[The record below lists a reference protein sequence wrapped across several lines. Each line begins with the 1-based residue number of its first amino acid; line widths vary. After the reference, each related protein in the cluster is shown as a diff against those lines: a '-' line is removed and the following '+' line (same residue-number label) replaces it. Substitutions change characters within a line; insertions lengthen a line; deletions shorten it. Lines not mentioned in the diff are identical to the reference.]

1 MLPATRGS
9 PCRRILL
16 FGTCIALI
24 PAPAAARGEPAS
36 LPNWGAEA
44 AAAKPAKPAEP
55 APAPAPAAAPAP
67 EPEPEADVEMVDD
80 PPKAARKA
88 RRAGNGGGKAK
99 SRTRTSK
106 GMKASLERAAAERKP
121 IQDHAKGLENA
132 GRLEEAAK
140 SMTVGAEAWDD
151 PVLHLAAAD
160 LWIKLGQTRGRA
172 GVADDDRGLNHLRT
186 AETLLK
192 TAAAESPRVDPEEH
206 ATLQAWAGELDSAA
220 RRHKSAMSVKK
231 NGHGQIIAGSLLG
244 VAGLAGLGIMSG
256 GLYLNSVSDREL
268 AKGAGR
274 PDEEL
279 APLRDQK
286 KQGET
291 MIAAGAITGAIGLAI
306 GIALVSLG
314 ARDLK
319 ASRAEQ
325 LQARVRVAP
334 TLGGLVLVGRF

>member
-16 FGTCIALI
+16 FGTCLALTLP
-24 PAPAAARGEPAS
+24 PAVAHAEPAT

-44 AAAKPAKPAEP
+44 AAAKPAKPAVP
-55 APAPAPAAAPAP
+55 APTAAPAP
-67 EPEPEADVEMVDD
+67 TASSESDVEIVDEA
-80 PPKAARKA
+80 PAATPRRARRSGAGGGNKA
-88 RRAGNGGGKAK
+88 RSKKLGKGV
-99 SRTRTSK
+99 R
-106 GMKASLERAAAERKP
+106 ASLEKAASERLP
-121 IQDHAKGLENA
+121 IQDHARGLENA
-132 GRLEEAAK
+132 GRLEDAAK

-160 LWIKLGQTRGRA
+160 LWIKLGESHGRA
-172 GVADDDRGLNHLRT
+172 GIADDDRALLHVRT
-186 AETLLK
+186 ANALL
-192 TAAAESPRVDPEEH
+192 ANASAEAPRVDPEEH
-206 ATLQAWAGELDSAA
+206 ATLQAWGGELESAA

-231 NGHGQIIAGSLLG
+231 NGHGQIIAGSVLG
-244 VAGLAGLGIMSG
+244 VTGLAGIGVMSG
-256 GLYLNSVSDREL
+256 GLYLSRLSDREL
-268 AKGAGR
+268 EKGAGR

-279 APLRDQK
+279 DPLRDQK

-291 MIAAGAITGAIGLAI
+291 MTAVGAVTGAIGLAI
-306 GIALVSLG
+306 GIALISLG

-319 ASRAEQ
+319 ASRSEQ

>member
-9 PCRRILL
+9 PARSLLL
-16 FGTCIALI
+16 FGTCLALTL
-24 PAPAAARGEPAS
+24 PPTRAQAEAPA

-44 AAAKPAKPAEP
+44 AKAKPASPGPTP
-55 APAPAPAAAPAP
+55 APAPTAAPASSD
-67 EPEPEADVEMVDD
+67 EVEMVDD
-80 PPKAARKA
+80 PPPTQTPRKA
-88 RRAGNGGGKAK
+88 RRSGGSGSGKAK
-99 SRTRTSK
+99 AKKQNKTAKT
-106 GMKASLERAAAERKP
+106 ALERAADERKP

-172 GVADDDRGLNHLRT
+172 GVADDDRAILHVRT
-186 AETLLK
+186 AETLL
-192 TAAAESPRVDPEEH
+192 TNASTDAPRIDPEEH
-206 ATLQAWAGELDSAA
+206 ATLRAWGSELTAA
-220 RRHKSAMSVKK
+220 AKQHKAAMSVKK
-231 NGHGQIIAGSLLG
+231 NGHGQIVAGSLLG
-244 VAGLAGLGIMSG
+244 AVGLAGVGIMSG
-256 GLYLNSVSDREL
+256 GLYLNNLSEREL
-268 AKGAGR
+268 EKGEGR
-274 PDEEL
+274 PDDAL
-279 APLRDQK
+279 QPLRDQK

-306 GIALVSLG
+306 GIALVTLG

-319 ASRAEQ
+319 AARAER

-334 TLGGLVLVGRF
+334 TLGGVVLVGRF

>member
-24 PAPAAARGEPAS
+24 SPPAAARVEPAS

-55 APAPAPAAAPAP
+55 APAPAPAAAP
-67 EPEPEADVEMVDD
+67 EPEADVELVDD
-80 PPKAARKA
+80 PPASRTPRKA
-88 RRAGNGGGKAK
+88 RRAGNGGGGKARSK
-99 SRTRTSK
+99 ARPSK

-172 GVADDDRGLNHLRT
+172 GVADDDRGINHLRT

-192 TAAAESPRVDPEEH
+192 TAPAESPRVDPEEH
-206 ATLQAWAGELDSAA
+206 ATLQAWSSELEAAA
-220 RRHKSAMSVKK
+220 RRHKSAMGVKK

-244 VAGLAGLGIMSG
+244 VTGLAGLGIMSG

-274 PDEEL
+274 PEDEL

>member
-16 FGTCIALI
+16 FGTCLTVALA
-24 PAPAAARGEPAS
+24 PTAARAEPAA

-44 AAAKPAKPAEP
+44 AAAKPAAP
-55 APAPAPAAAPAP
+55 APAPAPAPTAAPAP
-67 EPEPEADVEMVDD
+67 APDADDVEMVDD
-80 PPKAARKA
+80 PPAAPRKA
-88 RRAGNGGGKAK
+88 RRSGGSNGGGKARAK
-99 SRTRTSK
+99 KTSK
-106 GMKASLERAAAERKP
+106 GVKAALERAAAERKP

-132 GRLEEAAK
+132 GQLEEAAK

-151 PVLHLAAAD
+151 PVLHLTAAD

-172 GVADDDRGLNHLRT
+172 GVVEDDRALEHVRV
-186 AETLLK
+186 AETLLT
-192 TAAAESPRVDPEEH
+192 TASADSPRVDPEDH
-206 ATLQAWAGELDSAA
+206 ATLKAWGAELTAA
-220 RRHKSAMSVKK
+220 AKRHKGAMGVKK

-244 VAGLAGLGIMSG
+244 VTGLAGLGVMSG
-256 GLYLNSVSDREL
+256 GLYLNSISDREL
-268 AKGAGR
+268 EKGAGR
-274 PDEEL
+274 PADEL
-279 APLRDQK
+279 APLQDQK

-291 MIAAGAITGAIGLAI
+291 MIAAGAVTGAIGLAI
-306 GIALVSLG
+306 GIALISLG